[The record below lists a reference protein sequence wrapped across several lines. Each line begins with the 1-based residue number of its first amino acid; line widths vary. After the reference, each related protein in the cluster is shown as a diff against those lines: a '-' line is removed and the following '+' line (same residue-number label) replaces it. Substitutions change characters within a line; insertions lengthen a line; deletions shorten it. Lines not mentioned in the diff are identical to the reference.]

1 MPMIEPASVICE
13 APWRRDAEVGDLQPR
28 LVGLDL
34 LVGRDEHVVRLDV
47 AVDDPV
53 PVREAERLQQL
64 LRVGDRRVDRERAA
78 RHDQL
83 LEAAPLDHLHG
94 DVVGALRLA
103 AVVDGDDVRMR
114 EPGGRLRLAP
124 EALDEEVVLRV
135 ALVQDLDGDAAAE
148 LLVLGEVDVGHAAGA
163 ELPQDPVA
171 AVEERVDEGV
181 RDAGHGGFLEV
192 RRFSRGPLR

>member
-1 MPMIEPASVICE
+1 MAG
-13 APWRRDAEVGDLQPR
+13 DAEVGHLQPR

-53 PVREAERLQQL
+53 AVGEAERLEQL
-64 LRVGDRRVDRERAA
+64 LRVGDRRVDRKSAP

-83 LEAAPLDHLHG
+83 LEAAPLDHLHR
-94 DVVGALRLA
+94 DVVGALGLA
-103 AVVDGDDVRMR
+103 AVVDGDDVWMGK
-114 EPGGRLRLAP
+114 PGGRLRLAAEP
-124 EALDEEVVLRV
+124 FDEEVVLRV
-135 ALVQDLDGDAAAE
+135 ALVQDLDGDAATE

-171 AVEERVDEGV
+171 AVEECVDEGV
-181 RDAGHGGFLEV
+181 RDAGHGE
-192 RRFSRGPLR
+192 FSRG